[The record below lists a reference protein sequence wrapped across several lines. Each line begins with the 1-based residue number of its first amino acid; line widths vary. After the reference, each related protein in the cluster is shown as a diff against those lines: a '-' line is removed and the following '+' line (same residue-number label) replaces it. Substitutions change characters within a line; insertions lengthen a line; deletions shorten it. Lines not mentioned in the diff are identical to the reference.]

1 MADGRIIILVDAD
14 TKGYDKAFAE
24 MTTTAR
30 SSTSTVSSTLTN
42 AANKLSS
49 FGKSAT
55 KAVTLPIAAVATAC
69 GAAAVNIDTSLTNVK
84 KTVDGT
90 EEQYQQLKQAAID
103 FSKTNAVSASQILD
117 LQSLGAQLGFNI
129 DELDEFSRVASGLD
143 IATDMNAEQAAS
155 EMAQFA
161 NITKMAHDDISNY
174 GSSIVALG
182 NNLATTES
190 QVSSMGQRI
199 AAAGTQTKM
208 SQAEI
213 LGWAGAMSSLGVEA
227 EAGGTAFSTTIS
239 TIDAAVAKGGEG
251 LQTFAKIAGM
261 SSQEFA
267 ASWKNSATDTM
278 VHLLSST
285 ASAENMTLALEEMG
299 ITGIRQSDVMKRLA
313 GNTQLVTDAINISTE
328 GWKKNTA
335 LQTEVDNRN
344 ASMAARF
351 EMLKNKVT
359 AVAEEVGTPLINALL
374 GAVDA
379 ADPLIDGIAQAAQA
393 FADMDEDSQRTVLTL
408 VAVAAA
414 IGPVTSVTG
423 KVIKVVGT
431 LHGGY
436 TKLADG
442 LKKATTQATANAGAF
457 QRYTTMATRGNTA
470 VVKWDKST
478 QSYVMTNSKVARV
491 MAETT
496 AGTKAQTAAQV
507 ASNTAMKAG
516 STVART
522 LGAAMKTIAPIAA
535 ISAGIAIITSLG
547 NAFEESKKRA
557 ETFQQATTGL
567 RDSMNA
573 MNEVDVSGFQ
583 QAAAG
588 VSQST
593 DNITKS
599 YNDVVQAQ
607 ADFATKSTETWGNI
621 NGQSAAISAFADT
634 IGQLANKQNMSAEE
648 QSKLA
653 AAVAGYNELTGENV
667 QIIDLQNGKLDT
679 STEKIK
685 QNAEA
690 WKLNAEAQALQQE
703 LVSLY
708 TQLHDAQ
715 DQYAQAQQR
724 TAQAQADYD
733 EAVRNGSADLQSYKA
748 VLDNA
753 KQGEADAKALMDEAN
768 ASIDARAQ
776 KLGDVTLAQ
785 QGTSQ
790 AIQDFIAK
798 NQDLQASL
806 NDIDV
811 SGFSSALAQ
820 LGFDTAN
827 LNQVGSENIQKLASN
842 FDGSMQSL
850 INGCANAGIE
860 IPGKLSDGMYK
871 GSGGVYVA
879 AGSIAAGVF
888 SELTGVDYSSA
899 GGFVS
904 QGMAQGISGDLSASL
919 AAAGMSEEVI
929 ASINAALGIA
939 SPSRRAAE
947 SGGQVP
953 AGLAQGMSGSNEPQS
968 AAETMGANVIASLIA
983 SLEPA
988 GQAGTDS
995 GLNFA
1000 SALQGTNVDAQ
1011 ASGSFIATRAKE
1023 GMTMLGQFLTLG
1035 TTTGARFA
1043 TGVGNTSGTARNK
1056 GNAVASA
1063 SKAGM
1068 TMLQAFSSLG
1078 STSGSNFASGVGSKT
1093 REAQGRGRDVAN
1105 NAKTGMQSQN
1115 NSASSWGNHLVQN
1128 FANGIKGAI
1137 SFVTGAANFIANGA
1151 AKILKHSVAKE
1162 GPLHEGGKGEALWG
1176 EHMVENFA
1184 EGMLDAIPAIMR
1196 ASDSV
1201 ASSLYDK
1208 LSNMDAPSV
1217 PIGLSFDTSR
1227 LSEIL
1232 DRTSVAGL
1240 ISGSASVDLF
1250 GKRLEAIESKMDLV
1264 TSKLDSIDKGI
1275 KQLISVEQEPIDIYW
1290 NKRELARVGKG
1301 LM

>member
-161 NITKMAHDDISNY
+161 NITKMAHNDISNY
-174 GSSIVALG
+174 ASSIVALG

-261 SSQEFA
+261 SSKEFA
-267 ASWKNSATDTM
+267 TSWKNSATDTM

-414 IGPVTSVTG
+414 MGPVASVTS

-442 LKKATTQATANAGAF
+442 LKKATTAAQAQTPVIQNGAG
-457 QRYTTMATRGNTA
+457 TMMKINKNTGTYVATQKTL
-470 VVKWDKST
+470 
-478 QSYVMTNSKVARV
+478 SKTLLT
-491 MAETT
+491 TT

-507 ASNTAMKAG
+507 ASNTVMKAG

-588 VSQST
+588 VAGST

-715 DQYAQAQQR
+715 DQYAQAQER

-798 NQDLQASL
+798 NQDLQGSL

-827 LNQVGSENIQKLASN
+827 LNQVGSENIQKLVSN

-888 SELTGVDYSSA
+888 SELTGIDYSSA

-968 AAETMGANVIASLIA
+968 AAETMGANVIASLTA

-1093 REAQGRGRDVAN
+1093 GEAQGRGRDVAN

-1184 EGMLDAIPAIMR
+1184 EGMLDAIPAIMK
-1196 ASDSV
+1196 ASDSI

-1227 LSEIL
+1227 LTEIL

>member
-161 NITKMAHDDISNY
+161 NITKMAHNDISNY
-174 GSSIVALG
+174 ASSIVALG

-414 IGPVTSVTG
+414 MGPVASVTG

-436 TKLADG
+436 IKLTDG
-442 LKKATTQATANAGAF
+442 LKKATTAAQAQTPVIQNGAG
-457 QRYTTMATRGNTA
+457 TMMKINKNTGTYVATQKTL
-470 VVKWDKST
+470 
-478 QSYVMTNSKVARV
+478 SKTLLT
-491 MAETT
+491 TT

-798 NQDLQASL
+798 NQDLQGSL
-806 NDIDV
+806 DGIDV
-811 SGFSSALAQ
+811 SGFSSSLAQ

-904 QGMAQGISGDLSASL
+904 QGMAQGISGDLSAAL

-968 AAETMGANVIASLIA
+968 AAETMGANVIASLTA

-1000 SALQGTNVDAQ
+1000 SALQETNVDAQ
-1011 ASGSFIATRAKE
+1011 ASGNFIATRAKE

-1068 TMLQAFSSLG
+1068 TMLQAFSSIG

-1093 REAQGRGRDVAN
+1093 GEAQGRGRDVAN

-1176 EHMVENFA
+1176 AHMVENFA

-1201 ASSLYDK
+1201 ASNLYDK
-1208 LSNMDAPSV
+1208 LSSMDAPSV
-1217 PIGLSFDTSR
+1217 PVGLSFDTSR
-1227 LSEIL
+1227 ISEIL

-1275 KQLISVEQEPIDIYW
+1275 KQLISVEQEPVDIYW

>member
-14 TKGYDKAFAE
+14 TKGYDRAFAE
-24 MTTTAR
+24 MTATAR

-55 KAVTLPIAAVATAC
+55 KAATLPIAAVATAC

-161 NITKMAHDDISNY
+161 NITKMAHNDISNY
-174 GSSIVALG
+174 ASSIVALG

-261 SSQEFA
+261 SSKEFA
-267 ASWKNSATDTM
+267 TSWKNSATDTM

-414 IGPVTSVTG
+414 MGPVASVTG

-442 LKKATTQATANAGAF
+442 LKKATTAAQAQTPVIQNGAG
-457 QRYTTMATRGNTA
+457 TMMKINKNTGTYVATQKTL
-470 VVKWDKST
+470 
-478 QSYVMTNSKVARV
+478 SKTLLT
-491 MAETT
+491 TT

-507 ASNTAMKAG
+507 ASNTVMKAG

-567 RDSMNA
+567 RDSMSA

-724 TAQAQADYD
+724 TTQAQADYD
-733 EAVRNGSADLQSYKA
+733 EAVRDGSADLQSYKA

-798 NQDLQASL
+798 NQDLQSSL

-953 AGLAQGMSGSNEPQS
+953 AGLAQGMSGSNEPQR
-968 AAETMGANVIASLIA
+968 AAETMGANVIASLTA

-1093 REAQGRGRDVAN
+1093 GEAQGRGRDVAN

-1227 LSEIL
+1227 LAEIL

-1275 KQLISVEQEPIDIYW
+1275 KQLISVEQEPVDIYW

>member
-14 TKGYDKAFAE
+14 TKGYDRAFAE
-24 MTTTAR
+24 MTATAR

-161 NITKMAHDDISNY
+161 NITKMAHNDISNY
-174 GSSIVALG
+174 ASSIVALG

-261 SSQEFA
+261 SSKEFA
-267 ASWKNSATDTM
+267 TSWKNSATDTM

-408 VAVAAA
+408 VAVAATM
-414 IGPVTSVTG
+414 GPVASVTG

-442 LKKATTQATANAGAF
+442 LKKATTAAQAQTPVIQNGAG
-457 QRYTTMATRGNTA
+457 TMMKINKNTGTYVATQKTL
-470 VVKWDKST
+470 
-478 QSYVMTNSKVARV
+478 SKTLLT
-491 MAETT
+491 TT

-507 ASNTAMKAG
+507 ASNTVMKAG

-567 RDSMNA
+567 RDSMSA

-724 TAQAQADYD
+724 TTQAQADYD
-733 EAVRNGSADLQSYKA
+733 EAVRDGSADLQSYKA

-798 NQDLQASL
+798 NQDLQSSL

-968 AAETMGANVIASLIA
+968 AAETMGANVIASLTA

-1093 REAQGRGRDVAN
+1093 GEAQGRGRDVAN

-1201 ASSLYDK
+1201 ASNLYDK
-1208 LSNMDAPSV
+1208 LSSMDAPSV
-1217 PIGLSFDTSR
+1217 PVGLSFDTSR
-1227 LSEIL
+1227 ISEIL

-1275 KQLISVEQEPIDIYW
+1275 KQLISVEQEPVDIYW

>member
-161 NITKMAHDDISNY
+161 NITKMAHNDISNY
-174 GSSIVALG
+174 ASSIVALG

-414 IGPVTSVTG
+414 MGPVASVTG

-436 TKLADG
+436 IKLTDG
-442 LKKATTQATANAGAF
+442 LKKATTAAQAQTPVIQNGAG
-457 QRYTTMATRGNTA
+457 TMMKINKNTGTYVATQKTL
-470 VVKWDKST
+470 
-478 QSYVMTNSKVARV
+478 SKTLLT
-491 MAETT
+491 TT

-798 NQDLQASL
+798 NQDLQGSL

-947 SGGQVP
+947 SGTQVP

-968 AAETMGANVIASLIA
+968 AAETMGANVIASLTA

-1093 REAQGRGRDVAN
+1093 GEAQGRGRDVAN

-1208 LSNMDAPSV
+1208 LSIMDAPSV
-1217 PIGLSFDTSR
+1217 PVGLSFDTSR

>member
-161 NITKMAHDDISNY
+161 NITKMAHNDISNY
-174 GSSIVALG
+174 ASSIVALG

-261 SSQEFA
+261 SSKEFA

-313 GNTQLVTDAINISTE
+313 GNTQLVTDAINISTD

-414 IGPVTSVTG
+414 MGPVASVTG

-442 LKKATTQATANAGAF
+442 LKKATTAAQAQTPVIQNSAG
-457 QRYTTMATRGNTA
+457 TMMKINKNTGTYVATQKTL
-470 VVKWDKST
+470 
-478 QSYVMTNSKVARV
+478 SKTLLT
-491 MAETT
+491 TT

-507 ASNTAMKAG
+507 AANTVMKAG

-522 LGAAMKTIAPIAA
+522 LGAAMKTIAPIVA

-557 ETFQQATTGL
+557 ETFQRATTGL

-599 YNDVVQAQ
+599 YNDVVQVQ

-733 EAVRNGSADLQSYKA
+733 EAVRNGSANLQSYKA

-798 NQDLQASL
+798 NQDLQGSL

-929 ASINAALGIA
+929 ASINTALGIA

-968 AAETMGANVIASLIA
+968 AAETMGANVIASLTA

-1093 REAQGRGRDVAN
+1093 GEAQGRGRDVAN

-1137 SFVTGAANFIANGA
+1137 NFVTGAANFIANGA

-1184 EGMLDAIPAIMR
+1184 EGMLDAIPAIMK
-1196 ASDSV
+1196 ASDSI

-1227 LSEIL
+1227 LAEIL

>member
-161 NITKMAHDDISNY
+161 NITKMAHNDISNY
-174 GSSIVALG
+174 ASSIVALG

-261 SSQEFA
+261 SSKEFA
-267 ASWKNSATDTM
+267 TSWKNSATDTM

-414 IGPVTSVTG
+414 MGPVASVTG

-442 LKKATTQATANAGAF
+442 LKKATTAAQAQTPVIQNGAG
-457 QRYTTMATRGNTA
+457 TMMKINKNTGTYVATQKTL
-470 VVKWDKST
+470 
-478 QSYVMTNSKVARV
+478 SKTLLT
-491 MAETT
+491 TT

-507 ASNTAMKAG
+507 ASNTVMKAG

-567 RDSMNA
+567 RDSMSA

-776 KLGDVTLAQ
+776 KLSDVTLAQ

-798 NQDLQASL
+798 NQDLQGSL

-953 AGLAQGMSGSNEPQS
+953 AGLAQGMSGSNEPQN
-968 AAETMGANVIASLIA
+968 AAKTMGANVIASLIA

-1093 REAQGRGRDVAN
+1093 GEAQGRGRDVAN

>member
-285 ASAENMTLALEEMG
+285 ASAENMTLALEEIG

-414 IGPVTSVTG
+414 MGPVTSVTG

-442 LKKATTQATANAGAF
+442 LKKATTAAQAQTPVIQNSAG
-457 QRYTTMATRGNTA
+457 TMMKINKNTGTYVATQKTL
-470 VVKWDKST
+470 
-478 QSYVMTNSKVARV
+478 SKTLLT
-491 MAETT
+491 TT

-798 NQDLQASL
+798 NQDLQSSL

-968 AAETMGANVIASLIA
+968 AAETMGANVIASLTA

-1000 SALQGTNVDAQ
+1000 SALQETNVDAQ
-1011 ASGSFIATRAKE
+1011 ASGNFIATRAKE

-1093 REAQGRGRDVAN
+1093 GEAQGRGRDVAN

-1176 EHMVENFA
+1176 AHMVENFA

-1201 ASSLYDK
+1201 ASNLYDK
-1208 LSNMDAPSV
+1208 LSSMDAPSV
-1217 PIGLSFDTSR
+1217 PVGLSFDTSR
-1227 LSEIL
+1227 ISEIL

-1275 KQLISVEQEPIDIYW
+1275 KQLISVEQEPVDIYW

>member
-1 MADGRIIILVDAD
+1 
-14 TKGYDKAFAE
+14 
-24 MTTTAR
+24 
-30 SSTSTVSSTLTN
+30 
-42 AANKLSS
+42 
-49 FGKSAT
+49 
-55 KAVTLPIAAVATAC
+55 
-69 GAAAVNIDTSLTNVK
+69 
-84 KTVDGT
+84 
-90 EEQYQQLKQAAID
+90 
-103 FSKTNAVSASQILD
+103 
-117 LQSLGAQLGFNI
+117 
-129 DELDEFSRVASGLD
+129 
-143 IATDMNAEQAAS
+143 
-155 EMAQFA
+155 
-161 NITKMAHDDISNY
+161 
-174 GSSIVALG
+174 
-182 NNLATTES
+182 
-190 QVSSMGQRI
+190 
-199 AAAGTQTKM
+199 
-208 SQAEI
+208 
-213 LGWAGAMSSLGVEA
+213 
-227 EAGGTAFSTTIS
+227 
-239 TIDAAVAKGGEG
+239 
-251 LQTFAKIAGM
+251 
-261 SSQEFA
+261 
-267 ASWKNSATDTM
+267 
-278 VHLLSST
+278 
-285 ASAENMTLALEEMG
+285 MTLALEEMG

-393 FADMDEDSQRTVLTL
+393 FADMDEGSQRTVLTL

-414 IGPVTSVTG
+414 MGPVASVTG

-442 LKKATTQATANAGAF
+442 LKKATTAAQAQTPVIQNSAG
-457 QRYTTMATRGNTA
+457 TMMKINKNTGTYVATQKTL
-470 VVKWDKST
+470 
-478 QSYVMTNSKVARV
+478 SKTLLT
-491 MAETT
+491 TT

-507 ASNTAMKAG
+507 ASNTVMKAG

-583 QAAAG
+583 QVAAG

-798 NQDLQASL
+798 NQDLQGSL

-888 SELTGVDYSSA
+888 SELTGIDYSSA

-968 AAETMGANVIASLIA
+968 AAETMGANVIASLTA

-1093 REAQGRGRDVAN
+1093 GEAQGRGRDVAN

-1217 PIGLSFDTSR
+1217 PVGLSFDTSR
-1227 LSEIL
+1227 LAEIL

>member
-14 TKGYDKAFAE
+14 TKGYDRAFAE
-24 MTTTAR
+24 MTATAR

-55 KAVTLPIAAVATAC
+55 KAATLPIAAVATAC

-161 NITKMAHDDISNY
+161 NITKMAHNDISNY
-174 GSSIVALG
+174 ASSIVALG

-261 SSQEFA
+261 SSKEFA
-267 ASWKNSATDTM
+267 TSWKNSATDTM

-414 IGPVTSVTG
+414 MGPVASVTG

-442 LKKATTQATANAGAF
+442 LKKATTAAQAQTPVIQNGAG
-457 QRYTTMATRGNTA
+457 TMMKINKNTGTYVATQKTL
-470 VVKWDKST
+470 
-478 QSYVMTNSKVARV
+478 SKTLLT
-491 MAETT
+491 TT

-507 ASNTAMKAG
+507 ASNTVMKAG

-567 RDSMNA
+567 RDSMSA

-724 TAQAQADYD
+724 TTQAQADYD
-733 EAVRNGSADLQSYKA
+733 EAVRDGSADLQSYKA

-798 NQDLQASL
+798 NQDLQGSL

-968 AAETMGANVIASLIA
+968 AAETMGANVIASLTA

-1093 REAQGRGRDVAN
+1093 GEAQGRGRDVAN

-1201 ASSLYDK
+1201 ASNLYDK
-1208 LSNMDAPSV
+1208 LSSMDAPSV
-1217 PIGLSFDTSR
+1217 PVGLSFDTSR
-1227 LSEIL
+1227 ISEIL

-1275 KQLISVEQEPIDIYW
+1275 KQLISVEQEPVDIYW